1 MAPTV
6 SRGNK
11 PRASRWQGI
20 RSLRCTATAVTLLS
34 LLVPVGFSKVRVN
47 VVANEEG
54 GSAGCVIIAGVAIDT
69 VLNSFLTA

>member
-11 PRASRWQGI
+11 PRASHWQGI

-34 LLVPVGFSKVRVN
+34 LWVPVGFSEVRVN
-47 VVANEEG
+47 VVPSG
-54 GSAGCVIIAGVAIDT
+54 AGKVPVVSLLLVWQWI
-69 VLNSFLTA
+69 LY